1 MNTPKAAANAILDD
15 ENKIDEVVVYPITLG
30 RYALLELVDSPFINN
45 NIEMTMANLL
55 PSLYVMTHDRDDLK
69 GITAK
74 NIDKLT
80 DKATEWADSVS
91 LDSIPDLVRSILEKM
106 QELLKVTPSTGKTE
120 DDQKKM

>member
-15 ENKIDEVVVYPITLG
+15 ENKIDEVTVYPITLG

-45 NIEMTMANLL
+45 SIEMTMANLL

-91 LDSIPDLVRSILEKM
+91 LDTIPDLVRSILEKM